1 MRVRR
6 FAAACRIG
14 LAQLEVFF
22 MFDEARSRVQDE
34 LQRLEIDAC
43 LVTTPANIFYT
54 TGFFSP
60 VVNLSFRLMGTDSAL
75 IPADPTL
82 PSALMTSDFAAPAAR
97 AATSIE
103 DIRTYRMWVE
113 NRDIDVIAGPS
124 GSDARISRPPQW
136 NPDELDE
143 TLTSMLEERGL
154 SAATVGIDLR
164 YVYADTLFRLQQN
177 NPECQFVDVTGMLYG
192 LRAIKHPYEIEM
204 HRNAARLF
212 EAGLQRAIDDAHQGQ
227 SAQDIKY
234 RYQAGALET
243 AMADPSLGE
252 FQSAYGFISAG
263 TGSSFGDRSGL
274 HSGDLIKFD
283 CGVAVGGF
291 YSDCGRTFAFG
302 RATAEQRRV
311 HDALAEAHAAARELM
326 RPGTPISS
334 VYNAADEI
342 MRAHGFP
349 GYSRGHYGHSIGLDT
364 FVEEPPFIS
373 AAEQSE
379 LQPGMLLCL
388 ETPYY
393 SASTGSYQ
401 IEDMVLI
408 TETGHENFNTL
419 SYELVEL

>member
-1 MRVRR
+1 MFDDARRRVR
-6 FAAACRIG
+6 
-14 LAQLEVFF
+14 
-22 MFDEARSRVQDE
+22 DE
-34 LQRLEIDAC
+34 LERLEIDAC

-60 VVNLSFRLMGTDSAL
+60 VVNLSFRLMGTDVAL
-75 IPADPTL
+75 VPADPSL
-82 PSALMTSDFAAPAAR
+82 PAGLMTSDFAAPAAR

-113 NRDIDVIAGPS
+113 NRDLDVITGAAG
-124 GSDARISRPPQW
+124 AEAKISRPPQW
-136 NPDELDE
+136 SPDELDE
-143 TLTSMLEERGL
+143 TITSMLEDRGL
-154 SAATVGIDLR
+154 SAATIGIDLR

-177 NPECQFVDVTGMLYG
+177 NPECQFVDITGMMYG
-192 LRAIKHPYEIEM
+192 LRAIKYPEEIEM
-204 HRNAARLF
+204 HRSAARLF
-212 EAGLQRAIDDAHQGQ
+212 EAGLRRAINDAREGQ
-227 SAQDIKY
+227 SAQAIKY
-234 RYQAGALET
+234 NYQAGALEA
-243 AMADPSLGE
+243 AMADAATGE

-302 RATAEQRRV
+302 RATADQRRI

-326 RPGTPISS
+326 RPGTPISA
-334 VYNAADEI
+334 VYRAADDV
-342 MRAHGFP
+342 MLAHGFP

-373 AAEQSE
+373 ASEHSE

-401 IEDMVLI
+401 IEDMILI
-408 TETGHENFNTL
+408 TDNGHENFNTL
-419 SYELVEL
+419 SYDLVEL

>member
-1 MRVRR
+1 MFDQARRRVR
-6 FAAACRIG
+6 
-14 LAQLEVFF
+14 E
-22 MFDEARSRVQDE
+22 E

-54 TGFFSP
+54 TGFYSP
-60 VVNLSFRLMGTDSAL
+60 VVNLSFRLMGTDMAL
-75 IPADPTL
+75 IPADPSL
-82 PSALMTSDFAAPAAR
+82 PAALMTSDFAAPAAR
-97 AATSIE
+97 AVLRKAQDDIIE
-103 DIRTYRMWVE
+103 DVRAYRMWVE
-113 NRDIDVIAGPS
+113 NRDLDVITGPS
-124 GSDARISRPPQW
+124 GGDARISRPPQW

-143 TLTSMLEERGL
+143 TVTSILEERGL

-164 YVYADTLFRLQQN
+164 YVYADSLFRLQQN

-192 LRAIKHPYEIEM
+192 LRAIKHPQEIGM
-204 HRNAARLF
+204 HRNAAKLF
-212 EAGLQRAIDDAHQGQ
+212 EAGLRRAIKEAREGQ

-234 RYQAGALET
+234 QYQAGALEA
-243 AMADPSLGE
+243 AMADPALGE

-302 RATAEQRRV
+302 RASGEQRRV
-311 HDALAEAHAAARELM
+311 HDALAEAHAAAREQM
-326 RPGTPISS
+326 RPGTPISA
-334 VYNAADEI
+334 VYRAADEV
-342 MRAHGFP
+342 MQARGFP

-373 AAEQSE
+373 ATEHSE

-388 ETPYY
+388 EAPYY
-393 SASTGSYQ
+393 SASLGSYQ
-401 IEDMVLI
+401 IEDMILI
-408 TETGHENFNTL
+408 TENGHENLNTL

>member
-1 MRVRR
+1 
-6 FAAACRIG
+6 
-14 LAQLEVFF
+14 
-22 MFDEARSRVQDE
+22 MFDESRRRVREE
-34 LQRLEIDAC
+34 LQRLGIDAC

-54 TGFFSP
+54 TGFYSP
-60 VVNLSFRLMGTDSAL
+60 VVNLSFRLMGTDMAL
-75 IPADPTL
+75 IPADPSL
-82 PSALMTSDFAAPAAR
+82 PAALMTSDFAAPAAR
-97 AATSIE
+97 AVLRQAQDDVIE
-103 DIRTYRMWVE
+103 DIRAYRMWVE
-113 NRDIDVIAGPS
+113 NRDLDIITGPS

-143 TLTSMLEERGL
+143 NLTSILEERGL

-164 YVYADTLFRLQQN
+164 YVYADSLFRLQQN

-192 LRAIKHPYEIEM
+192 LRAIKHPQEIGM
-204 HRNAARLF
+204 HRNAAKLF
-212 EAGLQRAIDDAHQGQ
+212 EAGLRRAINEAREGQ

-234 RYQAGALET
+234 QYQAGALEA
-243 AMADPSLGE
+243 AMADPTLGE

-302 RATAEQRRV
+302 RASGEQRRV

-326 RPGTPISS
+326 RPGTPISA
-334 VYNAADEI
+334 VYRAADQV
-342 MRAHGFP
+342 MQAQGFP

-373 AAEQSE
+373 ASEHSE

-388 ETPYY
+388 EAPYY
-393 SASTGSYQ
+393 SASLGSYQ
-401 IEDMVLI
+401 IEDMILI

>member
-1 MRVRR
+1 
-6 FAAACRIG
+6 
-14 LAQLEVFF
+14 
-22 MFDEARSRVQDE
+22 MFDEVRTRVRAE
-34 LQRLEIDAC
+34 LHRLEIDAC

-60 VVNLSFRLMGTDSAL
+60 VVNLSFRLMGTDTAL
-75 IPADPTL
+75 IPADPAQ
-82 PSALMTSDFAAPAAR
+82 PAALMTSDFAAPAAR
-97 AATSIE
+97 AATTIE

-113 NRDIDVIAGPS
+113 NRDLDVITGPN
-124 GSDARISRPPQW
+124 GGNAKISRPPQW
-136 NPDELDE
+136 NPDEIDE
-143 TLTSMLEERGL
+143 TVTAMLEERDL
-154 SAATVGIDLR
+154 SAGVIGIDLR

-192 LRAIKHPYEIEM
+192 LRAIKHPQEIEM

-212 EAGLQRAIDDAHQGQ
+212 EAGLKRALSDAREGQ
-227 SAQDIKY
+227 SAQAIKY
-234 RYQAGALET
+234 NYQAGALEA
-243 AMADPSLGE
+243 AMADPGLSTGNGGE

-263 TGSSFGDRSGL
+263 TGSNFGDRSGL

-291 YSDCGRTFAFG
+291 YSDCGRTYAFG
-302 RATAEQRRV
+302 RASTEQRRI
-311 HDALAEAHAAARELM
+311 HDALAGAHAAAREMM
-326 RPGTPISS
+326 RPGMPISA
-334 VYNAADEI
+334 VYQAAEDV
-342 MRAHGFP
+342 MQAHGFP

-373 AAEQSE
+373 ANEHSE

-388 ETPYY
+388 EAPYY

-401 IEDMVLI
+401 IEDMILI
-408 TETGHENFNTL
+408 TEDGHENFNSL

>member
-1 MRVRR
+1 
-6 FAAACRIG
+6 
-14 LAQLEVFF
+14 
-22 MFDEARSRVQDE
+22 MFDEVRTRVRAE
-34 LQRLEIDAC
+34 LHRLEIDAC

-54 TGFFSP
+54 TGFYSP
-60 VVNLSFRLMGTDSAL
+60 VVNLSFRLMGTDTAL
-75 IPADPTL
+75 IPADPAQ
-82 PSALMTSDFAAPAAR
+82 PAALMTSDFAAPAAR
-97 AATSIE
+97 AILRQAQDDVIE
-103 DIRTYRMWVE
+103 DIRSYRMWVE
-113 NRDIDVIAGPS
+113 NRDLDVITGSAG
-124 GSDARISRPPQW
+124 GDARISRPPQW

-143 TLTSMLEERGL
+143 TVTVMLEDRGL
-154 SAATVGIDLR
+154 SAGIIGIDLR

-192 LRAIKHPYEIEM
+192 LRAIKHPQEIQM
-204 HRNAARLF
+204 HRSAARLF
-212 EAGLQRAIDDAHQGQ
+212 EAGLRRAIADAREGQ
-227 SAQDIKY
+227 SAQAIRY
-234 RYQAGALET
+234 NYQAGALE
-243 AMADPSLGE
+243 AAIADPSLGD

-274 HSGDLIKFD
+274 HPGDLIKFD

-302 RATAEQRRV
+302 RASAEQRRV
-311 HDALAEAHAAARELM
+311 HDALAEAHATAREIM
-326 RPGTPISS
+326 RPGTPISA
-334 VYNAADEI
+334 VYHAADAI
-342 MRAHGFP
+342 MQARGFP

-373 AAEQSE
+373 ANEHSE

-401 IEDMVLI
+401 IEDMILI
-408 TETGHENFNTL
+408 TENGHENFNTL

>member
-1 MRVRR
+1 
-6 FAAACRIG
+6 
-14 LAQLEVFF
+14 
-22 MFDEARSRVQDE
+22 MFDESRRRVREE
-34 LQRLEIDAC
+34 LQRLGIDAC

-54 TGFFSP
+54 TGFYSP
-60 VVNLSFRLMGTDSAL
+60 VVNLSFRLMGTDMAL
-75 IPADPTL
+75 IPADPSL
-82 PSALMTSDFAAPAAR
+82 PAALMTSDFAAPAAR
-97 AATSIE
+97 AVLRQAQDDVIE
-103 DIRTYRMWVE
+103 DIRAYRMWVE
-113 NRDIDVIAGPS
+113 NRDLDIITGPS
-124 GSDARISRPPQW
+124 GRDARISRPPQW

-143 TLTSMLEERGL
+143 NLTSILEERGL

-164 YVYADTLFRLQQN
+164 YVYADSLFRLQQN

-192 LRAIKHPYEIEM
+192 LRAIKHPQEIGM
-204 HRNAARLF
+204 HRNAAKLF
-212 EAGLQRAIDDAHQGQ
+212 EAGLRRAINEAREGQ

-234 RYQAGALET
+234 QYQAGALEA
-243 AMADPSLGE
+243 AMADPTLGE

-302 RATAEQRRV
+302 RASGEQRRV

-326 RPGTPISS
+326 RPGTPISA
-334 VYNAADEI
+334 VYRAADEV
-342 MRAHGFP
+342 MQARGFP

-373 AAEQSE
+373 ATEHSE

-388 ETPYY
+388 EAPYY
-393 SASTGSYQ
+393 SASLGSYQ
-401 IEDMVLI
+401 IEDMILI

>member
-1 MRVRR
+1 
-6 FAAACRIG
+6 
-14 LAQLEVFF
+14 
-22 MFDEARSRVQDE
+22 MFDESRRRVREE
-34 LQRLEIDAC
+34 LQRLGIDAC

-54 TGFFSP
+54 TGFYSP
-60 VVNLSFRLMGTDSAL
+60 VVNLSFRLMGTDMAL
-75 IPADPTL
+75 IPADPSL
-82 PSALMTSDFAAPAAR
+82 PAALMTSDFAAPAAR
-97 AATSIE
+97 AVLRQAQDDVIE

-113 NRDIDVIAGPS
+113 NRDLDIITGPS

-143 TLTSMLEERGL
+143 NLTSILEERGL

-164 YVYADTLFRLQQN
+164 YVYADSLFRLQQN

-192 LRAIKHPYEIEM
+192 LRAIKHPKEIGM
-204 HRNAARLF
+204 HRNAAKLF
-212 EAGLQRAIDDAHQGQ
+212 EAGLRRAINEAREGQ

-234 RYQAGALET
+234 QYQAGALQA
-243 AMADPSLGE
+243 AMDDPGLSTGAGGE

-274 HSGDLIKFD
+274 RSGDLIKFD

-302 RATAEQRRV
+302 RASGEQRRV

-326 RPGTPISS
+326 RPGTPISA
-334 VYNAADEI
+334 VYRAADEV
-342 MRAHGFP
+342 MQARGFP

-373 AAEQSE
+373 ATEHSE

-388 ETPYY
+388 EAPYY
-393 SASTGSYQ
+393 SASLGSYQ
-401 IEDMVLI
+401 IEDMILI

>member
-1 MRVRR
+1 
-6 FAAACRIG
+6 
-14 LAQLEVFF
+14 
-22 MFDEARSRVQDE
+22 MFDDARRRVGEE

-60 VVNLSFRLMGTDSAL
+60 VVNLSFRLMGTDMAL
-75 IPADPTL
+75 IPADPAL
-82 PSALMTSDFAAPAAR
+82 PAALMTSDFAAPAAR

-113 NRDIDVIAGPS
+113 NRDLDIISGPT
-124 GSDARISRPPQW
+124 GGDARISRPPQW

-143 TLTSMLEERGL
+143 NITSMLEERGL

-177 NPECQFVDVTGMLYG
+177 NPECQFVDLTGMLYA
-192 LRAIKHPYEIEM
+192 LRAIKHPHEIGM

-212 EAGLQRAIDDAHQGQ
+212 EAGLRRAINDAHEGQ
-227 SAQDIKY
+227 TAQDIKY
-234 RYQAGALET
+234 RYQAGALEA

-263 TGSSFGDRSGL
+263 TGSSFGDRAGL

-302 RATAEQRRV
+302 RASAEQRRV
-311 HDALAEAHAAARELM
+311 HDALAEAHAAARELL
-326 RPGTPISS
+326 RPGTPISA
-334 VYNAADEI
+334 VYRAADDV
-342 MRAHGFP
+342 MQAHGFS

-373 AAEQSE
+373 ANEHSE

-393 SASTGSYQ
+393 SASLGSYQ

-408 TETGHENFNTL
+408 TNTGHENFNNL
-419 SYELVEL
+419 SYDLVEL

>member
-1 MRVRR
+1 MFDDARCRVR
-6 FAAACRIG
+6 
-14 LAQLEVFF
+14 E
-22 MFDEARSRVQDE
+22 E

-54 TGFFSP
+54 TGFYSP
-60 VVNLSFRLMGTDSAL
+60 VVNLSFRLMGTDAAL
-75 IPADPTL
+75 IPADPSL
-82 PSALMTSDFAAPAAR
+82 PAALMTSDFAAPAAR
-97 AATSIE
+97 AASSIE
-103 DIRTYRMWVE
+103 DIRSYRMWVE
-113 NRDIDVIAGPS
+113 NRDLDVITGPS

-143 TLTSMLEERGL
+143 TVTAMLEERGL
-154 SAATVGIDLR
+154 SAATIGIDLR

-192 LRAIKHPYEIEM
+192 LRAIKHPQEIKL

-212 EAGLQRAIDDAHQGQ
+212 EAGLRRAIADAKEGQ

-234 RYQAGALET
+234 RYQAGALE
-243 AMADPSLGE
+243 AAIDDPSLGE

-274 HSGDLIKFD
+274 RSGDLIKFD
-283 CGVAVGGF
+283 CGVAVAGF

-302 RATAEQRRV
+302 RPSAEQRRV
-311 HDALAEAHAAARELM
+311 YDALAEAHAAARELM
-326 RPGTPISS
+326 RPGTPISA
-334 VYNAADEI
+334 VYRAADDV
-342 MRAHGFP
+342 MQSRGFP

-373 AAEQSE
+373 AAEHSE
-379 LQPGMLLCL
+379 LRPGMLLCL

-393 SASTGSYQ
+393 SPSLGSYQ
-401 IEDMVLI
+401 IEDMILI

>member
-1 MRVRR
+1 MFEESRRRVR
-6 FAAACRIG
+6 
-14 LAQLEVFF
+14 E
-22 MFDEARSRVQDE
+22 E
-34 LQRLEIDAC
+34 LQRLGIDAC

-54 TGFFSP
+54 TGFYSP
-60 VVNLSFRLMGTDSAL
+60 VVNLSFRLMGTDMAL
-75 IPADPTL
+75 IPADPSL
-82 PSALMTSDFAAPAAR
+82 PAALMTSDFAAPAAR

-103 DIRTYRMWVE
+103 DIRAYRMWVE
-113 NRDIDVIAGPS
+113 NRDLDIITGPS

-143 TLTSMLEERGL
+143 NLTSILEERGL

-164 YVYADTLFRLQQN
+164 YVYADSLFRLQQN

-192 LRAIKHPYEIEM
+192 LRAIKRPQEIGM
-204 HRNAARLF
+204 HRNAAKLF
-212 EAGLQRAIDDAHQGQ
+212 EAGLRRAINEARKGQ

-234 RYQAGALET
+234 QYQAGALEA
-243 AMADPSLGE
+243 AMTDPRFSTEAGGE

-291 YSDCGRTFAFG
+291 HSDCGRTFAFG
-302 RATAEQRRV
+302 RASGEQRRV
-311 HDALAEAHAAARELM
+311 HDALAEAHAAARGLM
-326 RPGTPISS
+326 RPGTPISA
-334 VYNAADEI
+334 VYRAADEV
-342 MRAHGFP
+342 MQARGFP

-373 AAEQSE
+373 ATEHSE

-393 SASTGSYQ
+393 SASLGSFQ
-401 IEDMVLI
+401 IEDMILI